1 MDNYLFGTLQGP
13 FEKNI
18 NFIDII
24 QQQNPS
30 LQIDSNISIIKLGIC
45 IDRKFDLQLQSYESD
60 DLESLESYDI
70 DNRKL
75 VRKIAYFIN
84 INNKNYQIG
93 KTGIL
98 EFEDVNIT
106 SAAFLQDM
114 DDAVYVNYIIKMN
127 T

>member
-24 QQQNPS
+24 QQQNPL

-45 IDRKFDLQLQSYESD
+45 INRKFDLQLQSYESN

-114 DDAVYVNYIIKMN
+114 DDAVYVNYIIKIN

>member
-30 LQIDSNISIIKLGIC
+30 LQIDSIIKLGIC
-45 IDRKFDLQLQSYESD
+45 INRKFDLQLQSYESD

-70 DNRKL
+70 DKKKL

-114 DDAVYVNYIIKMN
+114 DDAVYVNYIIKIN